1 MTIGFIYDG
10 GSTYATPD
18 KSMAKQSTPRVLVSN
33 FGDGYEQRIA
43 DGINTLNEVYT
54 LTFATRLKEDI
65 DDIVAFLDGK
75 GGVSSFPLILP
86 DSNVTSNPAGPAGVG
101 EREVKVITTSYSTTY
116 SYDNFYSLS
125 LSLKRVFEA

>member
-18 KSMAKQSTPRVLVSN
+18 KSMAKQSAPRVLVAS

-43 DGINTLNEVYT
+43 DGINTLNETYS
-54 LTFATRLKEDI
+54 LSFATRPKADI

-75 GGVSSFPLILP
+75 KGVSSFPLILP
-86 DSNVTSNPAGPAGVG
+86 DSNVTSNPAGPAGIG
-101 EREVKVITTSYSTTY
+101 EREVKVVTTDYSVSYD
-116 SYDNFYSLS
+116 YDNFYSLS

>member
-18 KSMAKQSTPRVLVSN
+18 KSMAKQSTPRVLVAN

-43 DGINTLNEVYT
+43 DGINTLNETYT
-54 LTFATRLKEDI
+54 LIFATRLKEDI

-75 GGVSSFPLILP
+75 GGVGSFPLILP
-86 DSNVTSNPAGPAGVG
+86 DSNVTSNPAGPAGIG
-101 EREVKVITTSYSTTY
+101 EREVKVITTDYSLTY
-116 SYDNFYSLS
+116 SYDNFYSLQ